1 MAQFSVSNADNY
13 GGQGGGGF
21 FSLKNDKDVAKV
33 RFLYGGIDDVQ
44 GYSVHEVELNGKKR
58 YVNCLREYGDP
69 VDACPFCREGR
80 FNQVK
85 YFVPIYNMDTDSLQ
99 TWERGKKFGAK
110 LTSMCSRYPNTV
122 AHTFEIER
130 QGRAGDT
137 QTTYEIY
144 ETGET
149 EGVTMEDFDVPNPL
163 GTIILD
169 KTADEMETY
178 LQTGDFEAGN
188 APARR
193 ESASSQHSNSQGGGF
208 TRRTPAN
215 GEGGRRQ
222 AF

>member
-1 MAQFSVSNADNY
+1 MASFNVNSADNY

-21 FSLKNDKDVAKV
+21 FSLKNDKDIARV
-33 RFLYGGIDDVQ
+33 RFLYNGIDDVE
-44 GYSVHEVELNGKKR
+44 GHSVHEIELNGKKR

-69 VDACPFCREGR
+69 VDACPFCKSGK
-80 FNQVK
+80 FVQVK
-85 YFVPIYNMDTDSLQ
+85 YFVPLYNMDTDSIQ
-99 TWERGKKFGAK
+99 TWERGKKFGSK
-110 LTSMCSRYPNTV
+110 LTSICSRYPNTV

-130 QGRAGDT
+130 NGKANDT

-149 EGVTMEDFDVPNPL
+149 EGVTMEEFEVPNPL

-169 KTADEMETY
+169 KTAEEMQAF
-178 LQTGDFEAGN
+178 LDTGDFGSEA
-188 APARR
+188 PRRR
-193 ESASSQHSNSQGGGF
+193 ESGAQQEGGY

>member
-1 MAQFSVSNADNY
+1 MAKFTVDQAENY

-21 FSLKNDKDVAKV
+21 FSLKNDKEVAHV
-33 RFLYGGIDDVQ
+33 RFLYSGIDDVE
-44 GYSVHEVELNGKKR
+44 GHSVHEVELNGKKR

-69 VDACPFCREGR
+69 VDVCPFCREGR
-80 FNQVK
+80 YNQVK
-85 YFVPIYNMDTDSLQ
+85 YFVPVYNMDTDSLQ

-130 QGRAGDT
+130 NGKAGDT

-149 EGVTMEDFDVPNPL
+149 EGVSMNDFEVPNPL

-169 KTADEMETY
+169 KTAEEMETY
-178 LQTGDFEAGN
+178 LRTGDFEGGN
-188 APARR
+188 APVRR
-193 ESASSQHSNSQGGGF
+193 ENASGQQGDSGY
-208 TRRTPAN
+208 TRRTPASGN
-215 GEGGRRQ
+215 GRRQ

>member
-1 MAQFSVSNADNY
+1 MASFNVNSADNY

-21 FSLKNDKDVAKV
+21 FSIKNDKEVAHV
-33 RFLYGGIDDVQ
+33 RFLYNSIDDVE
-44 GYSVHEVELNGKKR
+44 GHSVHEIELGGKKR

-69 VDACPFCREGR
+69 VDTCPFCKAGM
-80 FNQVK
+80 FVQVK
-85 YFVPIYNMDTDSLQ
+85 YFVPLYNMDTDSIQ

-122 AHTFEIER
+122 SHTFEIER
-130 QGRAGDT
+130 NGRPGDQ

-149 EGVTMEDFDVPNPL
+149 PEVTLDNFEVPNPL
-163 GTIILD
+163 GGIILD
-169 KTADEMETY
+169 KTAEEMDTF
-178 LQTGDFEAGN
+178 LRTKDFGGGE

-193 ESASSQHSNSQGGGF
+193 ESVSSQQAGQSGGF
-208 TRRTPAN
+208 TRRTPAG
-215 GEGGRRQ
+215 GEGTRRQ

>member
-1 MAQFSVSNADNY
+1 MAQFNVNSADNY

-21 FSLKNDKDVAKV
+21 FRLANDKEVAHV
-33 RFLYGGIDDVQ
+33 RFLYGGIEDVE
-44 GYSVHEVELNGKKR
+44 GFSVHEVELNGKKR

-69 VDACPFCREGR
+69 VDTCPFCREGR

-85 YFVPIYNMDTDSLQ
+85 YFVPIYNMDTDTIQ

-122 AHTFEIER
+122 SHTFEIER

-149 EGVTMEDFDVPNPL
+149 EGVSMADFEVPSPL
-163 GTIILD
+163 GTIILN

-178 LQTGDFEAGN
+178 LQTGDFEQGN
-188 APARR
+188 APVRR
-193 ESASSQHSNSQGGGF
+193 ESSANTQQSNGGGF
-208 TRRTPAN
+208 TRRTPSS
-215 GEGGRRQ
+215 GSGRRE

>member
-1 MAQFSVSNADNY
+1 MAKFSVEQGENF

-21 FSLKNDKDVAKV
+21 FSIKNDKEVAHV
-33 RFLYGGIDDVQ
+33 RFLYGGIDDVS
-44 GYSVHEVELNGKKR
+44 GYSVHEIELNGKKR

-69 VDACPFCREGR
+69 VDACPFCKAGK

-99 TWERGKKFGAK
+99 TWERGKKFGTK

-130 QGRAGDT
+130 NGKAGDT

-169 KTADEMETY
+169 KSADEMETF
-178 LQTGDFEAGN
+178 LNTGDFEGGAPVRRDNGN
-188 APARR
+188 H
-193 ESASSQHSNSQGGGF
+193 QQSNGGGF
-208 TRRTPAN
+208 TRRTPAGN
-215 GEGGRRQ
+215 EGRRQ
-222 AF
+222 SF